1 LQIKIPLKN
10 VKDSETTDH
19 ISTMKQN
26 IEIMNQVV
34 KNFYAIHGKDKADR
48 RVQNYV
54 SMEIFVE
61 KEMIKF
67 ILGVPKEYVET
78 LEKNISSFYAGAVI
92 DYIEQPKILD
102 AGKFYGG

>member
-1 LQIKIPLKN
+1 LWFKAKEIANKAEKLRFLQIKVPLKN
-10 VKDSETTDH
+10 VKDSESTDH

-34 KNFYAIHGKDKADR
+34 KNFYAIYGKEKADR

-54 SMEIFVE
+54 SMEIYVE

-67 ILGVPKEYVET
+67 IL
-78 LEKNISSFYAGAVI
+78 
-92 DYIEQPKILD
+92 
-102 AGKFYGG
+102 